1 MKIGRI
7 NVMKHPIRTALPI
20 LPILNALALSLVFA
34 LAVVAAA
41 PRTGSSDVPEL
52 PKADGTGAAPDML
65 VDLASLNLGG
75 ITKPQHMR
83 LSSLR
88 GHVALIDIFWSRCHH
103 CEEHAPHVVEF
114 YNKYRQRGFTV
125 LGIATDSKDSKDDLA
140 SLKQF
145 MQKAKISYP
154 VGFLTTEIRAYYT
167 DPKETGVPQ
176 MILFGADGKM
186 VAREVGWSPET
197 GEKIRKAIEA
207 QLAKAPAAKA
217 GAGGANPAPHKTK

>member
-1 MKIGRI
+1 MSNR
-7 NVMKHPIRTALPI
+7 IRTI
-20 LPILNALALSLVFA
+20 LPFLNAAALSLICA
-34 LAVVAAA
+34 LAVIAAA
-41 PRTGSSDVPEL
+41 PRTGNSDVPEL
-52 PKADGTGAAPDML
+52 PKADGTGNAPDML
-65 VDLASLNLGG
+65 VDLAPVNLGAVSR
-75 ITKPQHMR
+75 PQRMR

-103 CEEHAPHVVEF
+103 CEEHAPHIVEF
-114 YNKYRQRGFTV
+114 YNRYRQRGFTV
-125 LGIATDSKDSKDDLA
+125 LGIATDSKDNKDDVA
-140 SLKQF
+140 NLKQF
-145 MQKAKISYP
+145 MQKAKIAYP

-197 GEKIRKAIEA
+197 GEKVRKAIEA

-217 GAGGANPAPHKTK
+217 GAGNTKTAPRKTQ

>member
-1 MKIGRI
+1 MKNR
-7 NVMKHPIRTALPI
+7 IRTVLPF
-20 LPILNALALSLVFA
+20 LNAAALSLFCA
-34 LAVVAAA
+34 LAVIAAA
-41 PRTGSSDVPEL
+41 PRTGNSDVPEL
-52 PKADGTGAAPDML
+52 PKADGTGNAPDML
-65 VDLASLNLGG
+65 VDLAPVNLGAVSRA
-75 ITKPQHMR
+75 QRMR

-103 CEEHAPHVVEF
+103 CEEHAPHIVEF

-125 LGIATDSKDSKDDLA
+125 LGIATDNKDSKDDVA

-145 MQKAKISYP
+145 MQKAKIAYP

-197 GEKIRKAIEA
+197 GEKVRKAIEA
-207 QLAKAPAAKA
+207 QLAKAGA
-217 GAGGANPAPHKTK
+217 GATKTAPRKTK